1 MKREESTL
9 IRVKEKL
16 KFSSNYYV
24 SDILPS
30 LKYTRKLINEFNT
43 ALSFYYIF
51 EMALAKIVNKF
62 KSNILLRAI

>member
-1 MKREESTL
+1 MKHEESTL
-9 IRVKEKL
+9 IRVNEKL

-30 LKYTRKLINEFNT
+30 LKYTRKLINEFNA

-51 EMALAKIVNKF
+51 EMTLAKIVNKF
-62 KSNILLRAI
+62 KSNILLKAI